1 MIVSNTKGLP
11 TSHVVLDSG
20 INLSKWRYL
29 VEKVNQGE
37 TRAGLGGLGCAAQLG
52 TLMFLHLPPILEDA
66 PRPVLFPSEGQD
78 DQLDVVPQRQH
89 SLARGQ
95 ASTVIVK
102 HHPGYR
108 I

>member
-1 MIVSNTKGLP
+1 MSLTPRDCQL
-11 TSHVVLDSG
+11 VLDSG
-20 INLSKWRYL
+20 IKLSKWRYL

-37 TRAGLGGLGCAAQLG
+37 TQAGLGGLSSAAQPG
-52 TLMFLHLPPILEDA
+52 TLMFLHLPTILEDA

-78 DQLDVVPQRQH
+78 DQLDVVPQRRH

-102 HHPGYR
+102 HHPGYP